1 MKKAFYLSTCD
12 TCKRILSQLE
22 LPEDMILQD
31 IKKEHISEDDLE
43 YLHKNTRSYEI
54 LLNKRAQKYKAE
66 GLKDENLSEEEIK
79 NYILSHYTFL
89 KRPIFIYEDNI
100 FIGNDKNTVDALKSF
115 FNE

>member
-22 LPEDMILQD
+22 LPEDLELQD